1 MKTIEV
7 GSFEAKNKLSS
18 LLEMAERGQRIVITR
33 RGKKVAMLIRPDDAV
48 ASQESLSPER
58 ILARFRAIRSAA
70 GKGDESIR
78 SMIQEGRKR

>member
-1 MKTIEV
+1 MKTIEI

-33 RGKKVAMLIRPDDAV
+33 RGKRVAMLIRPDDAIQ
-48 ASQESLSPER
+48 STEPLSPDR
-58 ILARFRAIRSAA
+58 ILARFRAIRAAA
-70 GKGDESIR
+70 GKGGDSIR